1 VRLITYSIHHQTRAG
16 ALINEKIVDL
26 FSACQVYSR
35 ENAIG
40 LLPNPA
46 AVFLSIQEMLN
57 AGPEALRA
65 ASTAVTYIRAELSTR
80 EEDLRTQGVLL
91 DLGELDLLAPLPRPG
106 KVICVG
112 SNFPT
117 PGKPAPEY
125 PILFLKPSSTITG
138 PDSPIYLPPVTSSVA
153 YEVELAVI
161 IGQRAKYLSVEN
173 ALSCV
178 AGYTLANDV
187 GDRLLEKRTS
197 QWTTGKLMDTFTP
210 MGPALVTPDELPGL
224 ANLKMQTRINGE
236 IVQQGNTSQMF
247 FNIPFL
253 VSYISSLST
262 LEPGDVI
269 LTGSPKMIAENPA
282 PTLALK
288 NGDEIEIEIEC
299 LGRLANPVR
308 TELWQ

>member
-1 VRLITYSIHHQTRAG
+1 VRLITYSIHQQIRAG

-26 FSACQVYSR
+26 YNACQVYSR
-35 ENAIG
+35 ENGEARYPG
-40 LLPNPA
+40 PA
-46 AVFLSIQEMLN
+46 AAFLSIQDALN
-57 AGPEALRA
+57 AGPAALRA
-65 ASTAVTYIRAELSTR
+65 ASTAVSYIGAELSHR
-80 EEDLRTQGVLL
+80 EGDLRAQGVLL
-91 DLGELDLLAPLPRPG
+91 DGAEISLLAPLLRPG

-138 PDSPIYLPPVTSSVA
+138 LHSPIYLPPVTSNVA

-178 AGYTLANDV
+178 AGYTLANDL

-210 MGPALVTPDELPGL
+210 MGPALVTADELPNL

-236 IVQQGNTSQMF
+236 IVQQGNTGQMY
-247 FNIPFL
+247 FNVPFL
-253 VSYISSLST
+253 ISYISSLST

-282 PTLALK
+282 PALALK
-288 NGDEIEIEIEC
+288 DGDEIKIEIEY
-299 LGRLANPVR
+299 LGRLSNPVR
-308 TELWQ
+308 NEPSL